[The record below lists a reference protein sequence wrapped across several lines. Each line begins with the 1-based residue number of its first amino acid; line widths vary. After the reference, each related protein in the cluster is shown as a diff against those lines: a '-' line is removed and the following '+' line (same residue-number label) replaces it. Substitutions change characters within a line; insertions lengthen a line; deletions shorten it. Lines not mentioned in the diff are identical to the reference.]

1 MASPFC
7 ACSKA
12 ESQRVI
18 TKKSIFVLILLLC
31 TLPLVSCSQGK
42 VSHTNNEVVFD
53 EKIKDNDDTT
63 KTEESEPAQSEPA
76 EKIETIGAYSVK
88 LKNGTK
94 TLKGSVDLSRE
105 HDDLMH
111 IDIRPDEEASLFQ
124 PDIFGP
130 KKLMVIQV
138 KNSDSIYEYLIVPLD
153 SDKPK
158 VDKTFKTF
166 NDQPEIV
173 KNPENG
179 EFTVAFQEP
188 FPGFSGARMVAP
200 CVALKYSKGK
210 LALDKKVMK
219 ERGAEAELGDPAS
232 IKDAFDVHGKSTDA
246 PAELVDEIVSRYYL
260 GRGKEARVFFDKA
273 WPKNRPGKARA
284 WKTIMDTLK
293 QSPYWHQIK
302 AMNKL

>member
-12 ESQRVI
+12 ESQRVR
-18 TKKSIFVLILLLC
+18 TKISIFVLILLVC

-53 EKIKDNDDTT
+53 EKIKDNDETKDQNKEETT
-63 KTEESEPAQSEPA
+63 NTEEREPE

-94 TLKGSVDLSRE
+94 TLKGSVDLSCNI
-105 HDDLMH
+105 MH
-111 IDIRPDEEASLFQ
+111 IDIRPDAKASLFQ

-130 KKLMVIQV
+130 EKLLVIQV
-138 KNSDSIYEYLIVPLD
+138 LNPGSTYEYMIVPLD
-153 SDKPK
+153 CAKPK
-158 VDKTFKTF
+158 VDKTFITF
-166 NDQPEIV
+166 NDPPEIV
-173 KNPENG
+173 KNPKNG

-210 LALDKKVMK
+210 LTLDKKVMK
-219 ERGAEAELGDPAS
+219 ERASKAELGDTAS
-232 IKDAFDVHGKSTDA
+232 IKAAFEVHGDSTEA
-246 PAELVDEIVSRYYL
+246 PAELIDEIVSRYYS
-260 GRGKEARVFFDKA
+260 GRAKEASVFFDKA
-273 WPKNRPGKARA
+273 WPKNRKGKARA
-284 WKTIMDTLK
+284 WTTIMDTLK
-293 QSPYWHQIK
+293 QSPYWSQIK